1 LGTAALNSCYGQQLV
16 KSIGDRVPNHRS
28 SVDGGIWEAP
38 LVDGAPASTWVILV
52 SVSLTVGFAAA
63 VLAFVLDIVAPQL
76 MNVWAGSPVAVIDA
90 VCFVAGAVL
99 AGFGFPALFRQANR
113 ETAAGYTTLN
123 WSSFRGSVPLVN
135 ARTRRIEGGAASR
148 FDPAAARA
156 GTPWSSSAG
165 SQPQPP
171 QLSSVPRLAAARARG
186 RWPAI
191 GGIVLFALAIWAR
204 VENGSVSGAGTLMIG
219 AVVTGALFVA
229 VLVAV
234 LVNRLSKVSQVASGI
249 IIAGVT
255 VPQVLAS
262 SDRLGVPRGVIPRAA
277 VLVFD
282 SEGLSIWQ
290 GSGVPRPVVSI
301 SRHDVISLE
310 TATITSGRT
319 STIGLE
325 ITIIP
330 PDERW
335 PFIMK
340 FTVFDPARILAAADE
355 EEILALI
362 TSIIKA
368 WSN

>member
-1 LGTAALNSCYGQQLV
+1 MPS
-16 KSIGDRVPNHRS
+16 HRS

-38 LVDGAPASTWVILV
+38 LVDGAPASTWVILAT
-52 SVSLTVGFAAA
+52 VSLAVGFAAA
-63 VLAFVLDIVAPQL
+63 VLALVLDIVAPQL
-76 MNVWAGSPVAVIDA
+76 MNVWAGSPVAVIDS

-99 AGFGFPALFRQANR
+99 AAFGFPALFRQANR

-156 GTPWSSSAG
+156 GTPWSSTAG
-165 SQPQPP
+165 SQPKPP
-171 QLSSVPRLAAARARG
+171 QLSFVPRLAAARARARAGARG
-186 RWPAI
+186 RWAAI
-191 GGIVLFALAIWAR
+191 AGIMLFALAIWAR
-204 VENGSVSGAGTLMIG
+204 QENGSVSGAATLMIG
-219 AVVTGALFVA
+219 AVVIGALFVA
-229 VLVAV
+229 VLLA
-234 LVNRLSKVSQVASGI
+234 LFAFRALQASRLSKVSQVASGI

-255 VPQVLAS
+255 APQVLAS
-262 SDRLGVPRGVIPRAA
+262 SDRLGVRRGAIPRAA

-301 SRHDVISLE
+301 SRHDVISLD

-325 ITIIP
+325 VTIIP

-340 FTVFDPARILAAADE
+340 FTVFDPSRILAAANE
-355 EEILALI
+355 EKLEVLI
-362 TSIIKA
+362 KSITDA
-368 WSN
+368 WTK